1 MSKAFMSVTID
12 TECDKSLDWSNSNPL
27 TFHSVTHGIPNILQ
41 PLFDDFSIKPTY
53 FLSPEVIEN
62 PSCVQTLL
70 NIKDNCELG
79 THLHADYIDPERSFS
94 DFAGKETHAFQTDF
108 SPEIE
113 FLKLKNLTDSF
124 QNAFNYSPRVF
135 RSGRYSANK
144 HTIKSLSE
152 LGYKVD
158 SSFTPHVKWISPKG
172 NVIDHESSPEQPYF
186 CNPENIYEES
196 ESSLL
201 EIPITIMN
209 AKRFVFLNKKVWLR
223 PKFASIK
230 EVKKIFK
237 YVKSQYKKND
247 FIVFNMMFH
256 SQEIIPNASPYTRND
271 NEVMEYISF
280 LDEVFKLAQK
290 EGIAFSTLEEIYN
303 IAIQSKSN
311 I

>member
-12 TECDKSLDWSNSNPL
+12 TECDKSLDWANSNPL
-27 TFHSVTHGIPNILQ
+27 TFYSVTHGIPNILQ

-196 ESSLL
+196 ESDLL

-280 LDEVFKLAQK
+280 LGEVFKLAQK

>member
-1 MSKAFMSVTID
+1 MTKAFMSITIY
-12 TECDKSLDWSNSNPL
+12 TECDKSVDWSNSNPL
-27 TFHSVTHGIPNILQ
+27 TYKSVTHGIPNILQ
-41 PLFDDFSIKPTY
+41 PIFKKFGIKPTY

-62 PSCVQTLL
+62 QECINVFLSIL
-70 NIKDNCELG
+70 DDCELG
-79 THLHADYIDPERSFS
+79 THLHADYIEPQKTFS
-94 DFAGKETHAFQTDF
+94 SFAGKETHAFQTDF
-108 SPEIE
+108 LPEIE
-113 FLKLKNLTDSF
+113 YNKLKNLTNSF
-124 QNAFNYSPRVF
+124 YKAFKFSPVVF
-135 RSGRYSANK
+135 RSGRYAANK
-144 HTIKSLSE
+144 NTIKSLIN

-158 SSFTPHVKWISPKG
+158 SSFTPHMKWESPKG
-172 NVIDHESSPEQPYF
+172 NVIDHEPSPEQPYF

-209 AKRFVFLNKKVWLR
+209 AKRFIFLKKKVWLR

-271 NEVMEYISF
+271 NEVIEYISF

-290 EGIAFSTLEEIYN
+290 EGIAFVTLEEIYN
-303 IAIQSKSN
+303 IATQSKSN